1 MTLLSSLSHISPS
14 RINWAVRTITAAL
27 ATKGLL
33 IHKGK
38 HEVMHSNGQLKILKL
53 VGNSKHSLPPKERSR
68 VRALIHTFA
77 KQVEAGNDLDAALQ
91 MLPRMRGQAYKVKR
105 FHASEG
111 GLLVQQVEKAAMLLR
126 RESGHAEG

>member
-1 MTLLSSLSHISPS
+1 M
-14 RINWAVRTITAAL
+14 
-27 ATKGLL
+27 
-33 IHKGK
+33 
-38 HEVMHSNGQLKILKL
+38 KL